1 MRPMVSSV
9 RERQWGQVS
18 YGASSALAK
27 QIESGAPG
35 DVFISDD
42 LDSMDYL
49 AERKLIK
56 PDTREKFLGN
66 KLVLIARADSTWR

>member
-1 MRPMVSSV
+1 
-9 RERQWGQVS
+9 
-18 YGASSALAK
+18 
-27 QIESGAPG
+27 
-35 DVFISDD
+35 
-42 LDSMDYL
+42 MDYL